1 MNRKNLVKRRLL
13 VCERYRFPQAF
24 TLVELLVVIAI
35 IGILIGLLLPA
46 VQSVREAA
54 RRMQCS
60 NNMKQLT
67 LAVMNAESVQKGFL
81 IGMYTFQGDDLS
93 VRGGSH
99 WRNDHCWYSQIGPY
113 IEQQA
118 WYDMMDFDVSFS
130 VAKNEQARRMK
141 IQTFACP
148 SDIGLQENE
157 WQSVTWARVRSN
169 YCINFGNTNYK
180 QEAKDGVDFRGAPFK
195 PRKVTRISTIR
206 DGMTNT
212 LMFSE
217 NVVIPECGTGWGG
230 SISDCSI
237 SLGCA
242 FTGWNP
248 PNSQLSDETYKGCP
262 NNASYTQMK
271 IPEPIGVETE
281 YQVIAARSRHSTG
294 VNAARCDAS
303 IGFVSNNISQLVWR
317 ALSSADG
324 ASRVDE
330 KEDEED
336 YKAEISPDGQE

>member
-1 MNRKNLVKRRLL
+1 MRRNYSDF
-13 VCERYRFPQAF
+13 RTGF

-60 NNMKQLT
+60 NNIKQLA
-67 LAVMNAESVQKGFL
+67 LGVMNAESTKKGFM
-81 IGMYTFQGDDLS
+81 IGMYTFQGDDMS
-93 VRGGSH
+93 VRSGSH
-99 WRNDHCWYSQIGPY
+99 WRNDHCWYSQMGPY

-118 WYDMMDFDVSFS
+118 WYDKMDFDVSFS
-130 VAKNEQARRMK
+130 LEKHKEARRTK

-148 SDIGLQENE
+148 SDIGLQQNE
-157 WQSVTWARVRSN
+157 WQSDRWARVRSN

-180 QEAKDGVDFRGAPFK
+180 QEKKNDVEFRGAPFK
-195 PRKVTRISTIR
+195 PRTVTRLSSIR
-206 DGMTNT
+206 DGLTNT

-217 NVVIPECGTGWGG
+217 TVVIPECGTGWGG
-230 SISDCSI
+230 SISDCCI

-248 PNSQLSDETYKGCP
+248 PNSQLSDETYMGVT
-262 NNASYTQMK
+262 NNADYAAMG
-271 IPEPIGVETE
+271 IPKPIAAETE
-281 YQVIAARSRHSTG
+281 YQVISARSKHSSG

-303 IGFVSNNISQLVWR
+303 VGFVSNSINPLVWR

-324 ASRVDE
+324 ASRTDQN
-330 KEDEED
+330 KDPDD
-336 YKAEISPDGQE
+336 YKAELSPNEEE